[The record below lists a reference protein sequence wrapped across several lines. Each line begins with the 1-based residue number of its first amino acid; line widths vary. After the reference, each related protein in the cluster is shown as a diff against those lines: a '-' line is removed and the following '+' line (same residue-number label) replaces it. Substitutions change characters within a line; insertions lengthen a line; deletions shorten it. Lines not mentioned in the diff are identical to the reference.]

1 VGVVE
6 GEAEGN
12 IWAEGKERGRRMK
25 NRPIKWRAP
34 SQFVL
39 N

>member
-1 VGVVE
+1 LFASLREETVGVVE

-25 NRPIKWRAP
+25 NRPIK
-34 SQFVL
+34 
-39 N
+39 